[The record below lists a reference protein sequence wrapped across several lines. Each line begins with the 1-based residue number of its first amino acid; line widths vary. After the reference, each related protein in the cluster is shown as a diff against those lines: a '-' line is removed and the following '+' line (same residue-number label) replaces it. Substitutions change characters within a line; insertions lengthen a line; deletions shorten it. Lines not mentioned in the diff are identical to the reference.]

1 MYKDENIKF
10 YEFIKF
16 LNKLKEEKR
25 FLGVKNMKGDNSADH
40 SWRLAMMVVLSAE
53 FYKIK
58 INILK
63 SIKIALIHDLVE
75 IIAKD
80 ITRADRVK
88 KNISDKEKLKQE
100 RIAMKKIIKI
110 APKKIGTEIELLWEE
125 YVKRKTKEAKIVASL
140 DKIEGLMTFFE
151 KGKPAKYYANYIAT
165 YANIYL
171 KETPELK
178 NLYACLQ
185 KEMKASY
192 TKNGLEWERE
202 FENI

>member
-1 MYKDENIKF
+1 MDKNLKF

-40 SWRLAMMVVLSAE
+40 SWRLAMMVILTAE

-63 SIKIALIHDLVE
+63 TIKIALTHDLVE

-80 ITRADRVK
+80 VTRADRVK
-88 KNISDKEKLKQE
+88 KNISDEEKIKNE

-110 APKKIGTEIELLWEE
+110 APKKIGREIELLWEE
-125 YVKRKTKEAKIVASL
+125 YAERKTKEAKIVASL

-151 KGKPAKYYANYIAT
+151 KGKPAKYYADYIAT
-165 YANIYL
+165 YSNTYL

-178 NLYACLQ
+178 NLHTCLQ

-192 TKNGLEWERE
+192 IKNGLKWKKEY
-202 FENI
+202 ENI

>member
-1 MYKDENIKF
+1 MDENLKF

-40 SWRLAMMVVLSAE
+40 SWRLAMMVILSAE

-58 INILK
+58 INIFK
-63 SIKIALIHDLVE
+63 AIKIALVHDIVE

-88 KNISDKEKLKQE
+88 KNISDEEKLKNE
-100 RIAMKKIIKI
+100 KPAMKKIIKI

-125 YVKRKTKEAKIVASL
+125 YAARKTKEAKIVASL

-151 KGKPAKYYANYIAT
+151 KGKPAKCYASYIAT
-165 YANIYL
+165 YANVYL

-178 NLYACLQ
+178 NLYVSLQ
-185 KEMKASY
+185 KEMKISY
-192 TKNGLEWERE
+192 IKNGIKWEKE
-202 FENI
+202 YENI